1 MGVFT
6 KGQEAQSNY
15 AYDRMKQYLSTKDDK
30 IHVVLVNS
38 FSKLGNQNLDCDDK
52 YTTEIDNIISS
63 MQNDG
68 YEIINVVMNS
78 MAGQGLTGNRTGF
91 HTLITYK

>member
-6 KGQEAQSNY
+6 KGQENQSSF
-15 AYDRMKQYLSTKDDK
+15 AYDRMKQYLKHDGK
-30 IHVVLVNS
+30 IHVAMVNS

-68 YEIINVVMNS
+68 YEIISVVMNS